1 MTVYVSAYG
10 RCPPIVIWV
19 ECKSGPRSEPDVCTE
34 EGGTR
39 VSAYVARLSNKIG
52 ENRAA
57 LLILAPTWRVPTKP
71 SGINGGG
78 TALHHETVP

>member
-39 VSAYVARLSNKIG
+39 VSAYVARLSNK
-52 ENRAA
+52 N
-57 LLILAPTWRVPTKP
+57 APQA
-71 SGINGGG
+71 G
-78 TALHHETVP
+78 TSFQDESLESTISAVRKAMAMMVI